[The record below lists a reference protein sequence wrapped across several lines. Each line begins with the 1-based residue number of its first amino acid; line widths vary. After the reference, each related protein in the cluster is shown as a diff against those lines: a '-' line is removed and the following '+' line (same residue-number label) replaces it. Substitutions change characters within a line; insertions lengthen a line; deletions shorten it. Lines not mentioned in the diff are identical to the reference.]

1 MRQWAADKL
10 SVAGDF
16 RLRQTRDEKSVGQS
30 GPQYYHSSSHQTA
43 DTYMFY
49 IYLQILRAWVVFYF
63 GIQHFFC
70 WAADKCRA
78 Y

>member
-30 GPQYYHSSSHQTA
+30 DPQYYHCSSQQTA

-49 IYLQILRAWVVFYF
+49 I
-63 GIQHFFC
+63 
-70 WAADKCRA
+70 
-78 Y
+78 